1 MAKLPS
7 DILETIFNLL
17 RQLSELVDLATGTEY
32 LLFDRFGETEETI
45 SSLDELKGIAVET
58 ASRYSQLST
67 LRLRIAENQPSLSN
81 DMLRSLERTINQ
93 NQLRIPAMER
103 SIEEIKNEWGL

>member
-7 DILETIFNLL
+7 NILETIFNLL

-45 SSLDELKGIAVET
+45 NSLDELKGIALET

-81 DMLRSLERTINQ
+81 DMLRSLERIINQ